1 MREQAQIIRWEDPP
15 PPSRRGRGGGRP
27 AVAARAVQRPARGE
41 RWVQVAAELRVRRGM
56 WAVVLETASPRS
68 IAAQISLG
76 RLEPFVPAGDF
87 GAVSRKVGAVY
98 AVYAR
103 YLGDGDA

>member
-1 MREQAQIIRWEDPP
+1 
-15 PPSRRGRGGGRP
+15 
-27 AVAARAVQRPARGE
+27 
-41 RWVQVAAELRVRRGM
+41 M